1 MESDQQFIRKTVK
14 PVGNWR
20 LFAGLLLLFFVVM

>member
-1 MESDQQFIRKTVK
+1 MEEHFIRKTVK

-20 LFAGLLLLFFVVM
+20 LFAGLLLLLFVVM